1 MAAIDPPIVTVPADA
16 LLHRVHRVAHPA
28 RFYGRRDAGWRWD
41 DPACGYGVLYAGLT
55 PVGPFAETLL
65 RRPDQRTLLWS
76 EVARRRFARF
86 RTLRFLRLAN
96 LHGAGLGW
104 FGIDLAA
111 VATAQ
116 DGPAPGGG
124 YATTQAIS
132 ALVHGHTDLDGI
144 QYRSRLDSDHLCLAL
159 FERADAAFELVAE
172 GEPIARDWAE
182 ALLTPR
188 GRRIVDL

>member
-1 MAAIDPPIVTVPADA
+1 M
-16 LLHRVHRVAHPA
+16 
-28 RFYGRRDAGWRWD
+28 
-41 DPACGYGVLYAGLT
+41 GYT
-55 PVGPFAETLL
+55 IL
-65 RRPDQRTLLWS
+65 RSAPWLRAPTLLWRTPAVFGACLLAVTVLATAAASGTLFLSSAGIGALHS
-76 EVARRRFARF
+76 E
-86 RTLRFLRLAN
+86 
-96 LHGAGLGW
+96 
-104 FGIDLAA
+104 AA
-111 VATAQ
+111 QGCPQDAEPAIATAQ

>member
-1 MAAIDPPIVTVPADA
+1 M
-16 LLHRVHRVAHPA
+16 
-28 RFYGRRDAGWRWD
+28 
-41 DPACGYGVLYAGLT
+41 
-55 PVGPFAETLL
+55 
-65 RRPDQRTLLWS
+65 
-76 EVARRRFARF
+76 FARF
-86 RTLRFLRLAN
+86 RAVRSLRLAD

-111 VATAQ
+111 IATAQ